1 MRIGKQII
9 QAMKEFGKEVRVEKD
24 KKAYKD
30 KMWTK
35 VNSWLTDF
43 DKKSNL
49 IINDMDP
56 GLIDKYS

>member
-1 MRIGKQII
+1 ME
-9 QAMKEFGKEVRVEKD
+9 KE

-30 KMWTK
+30 KMWGK

-49 IINDMDP
+49 LLNDIDP
-56 GLIDKYS
+56 ALIDKYDRR